1 MAKKKKTQETGSL
14 SLETIL
20 FICREYL
27 RSNASLYDKRD
38 LLLSLVFLRFIGEKF
53 EDEQQKLRQQCID
66 NGLTDE
72 DMIQA
77 YLDQPGM
84 YSGIAFVP
92 LEARWDYLMLQP
104 ANKLNGALDDAL
116 QALENGA
123 GGEL

>member
-20 FICREYL
+20 FNCREYL
-27 RSNASLYDKRD
+27 RSNASLNDKRD
-38 LLLSLVFLRFIGEKF
+38 LLLTLVFLRFIGEKF

-72 DMIQA
+72 EAIQA
-77 YLDQPGM
+77 FLDQPGM

-92 LEARWDYLMLQP
+92 QEARWDYLMLQP